1 LAPTAA
7 HRRLDERI
15 PSENLWRVKKI
26 PGAELVIIP
35 TAGRPPEQH
44 RTTGSVQPGGARLPT
59 QA

>member
-1 LAPTAA
+1 
-7 HRRLDERI
+7 LDERI